1 MPELLD
7 LPPELIERISVDL
20 ESHLYQDAQNTGKT
34 QIAAPL
40 FRLTCTCRCVE
51 QCTRRKFAER
61 FLPHGISTWPILQ
74 VSEDFVT

>member
-40 FRLTCTCRCVE
+40 FRLTCRYVE
-51 QCTRRKFAER
+51 QCTRCKFAER
-61 FLPHGISTWPILQ
+61 FLPHGTSTWPILQ